1 MKRIITFLFASV
13 ILLQAYPAAG
23 EQKVIVLDDC
33 KYASAEAAGAQWKP
47 MEKDFPPVGVGTVGG
62 RPVLKLSCDF
72 SANEHWRLGWERS
85 GKWDLSGCQEIALEV
100 NADRGLPAFMVL
112 YLRSG
117 PGWHR
122 CWLSARAGT
131 NTLTLPCKKFEK
143 EGKPAGWDK
152 ITAIRLLVLCDEV
165 NRTIM
170 VSNLRGLSSK
180 PENPLAEAL
189 NRMGKVAGFGGVRE
203 LTAAIKANL
212 RGQGEE
218 RRNTVLEML
227 TKAENITREAG
238 LTMKRGDSAKAV
250 KMLNQ
255 AQQAYIQAYAAS
267 VPSKPGEFRAVW
279 CHSPAGISGM
289 SWDQALKTLSDVGFN
304 AIIVN
309 MSWGDAAAY
318 KSKLLPMVG
327 DKKRDL
333 LAECAAAGKKHG
345 IAVHAW
351 KCNLRCRASR
361 SGKFHEKLRREGR
374 LMQDCHGKTVEYAMC
389 PSDPANIKLEVDS
402 MVEMARDYDIAGVH
416 FDYIRFPGHETCYCP
431 RCRKQFETEYKVKV
445 KNWPA
450 DVRTGELKKKYLQ
463 FRCDR
468 ITNLVAAV
476 NKATHK
482 ARPDILVSAAVFWH
496 WPSARVMVG
505 QDWKLWVEKGYL
517 DFVCPMQYI
526 QRTADF
532 ETQMQAIS
540 RWVGGR
546 VPLTPGIGLVRL
558 MTPDQTLHHVLITR
572 KYKTAGF
579 VLFQYRPPPAK
590 EHLPLLHL
598 GATAEKTTWPPPKPK
613 ANQK

>member
-1 MKRIITFLFASV
+1 MKRVTGLLFAGV
-13 ILLQAYPAAG
+13 ILLQAGSAAG
-23 EQKVIVLDDC
+23 AEKVILLDEFR
-33 KYASAEAAGAQWKP
+33 YASAEAAGAQWKP
-47 MEKDFPPVGVGTVGG
+47 LEKDFPPVGVGTVGG
-62 RPVLKLSCDF
+62 RPALKLPCNF
-72 SANEHWRLGWERS
+72 STNEHWRLGWERS
-85 GKWDLSGCQEIALEV
+85 GEWDLSACQEIALDV
-100 NADRGLPAFMVL
+100 NADRGRPAFMVL
-112 YLRSG
+112 YLQSG

-131 NTLTLPCKKFEK
+131 NTLTLPCEKFEK

-152 ITAIRLLVLCDEV
+152 ITAIRLFVLHDEV
-165 NRTIM
+165 NRTIL
-170 VSNLRGLSSK
+170 VSSLRGLARK
-180 PENPLAEAL
+180 PKNPMAVAL
-189 NRMGKVAGFGGVRE
+189 NRLGKVAGFGGVRE

-212 RGQGEE
+212 RGQPKE
-218 RRNTVLEML
+218 RLDAVALML
-227 TKAENITREAG
+227 AEAGMITRDAG
-238 LTMKRGDSAKAV
+238 MTMERGDSAKAV
-250 KMLNQ
+250 AMLAD
-255 AQQAYIQAYAAS
+255 AQQAYLRAYAAS

-279 CHSPAGISGM
+279 CHDPKGIRGM
-289 SWDQALKTLSDVGFN
+289 SWDQALKTLSEVGFN

-351 KCNLRCRASR
+351 KCNLRCQARR
-361 SGKFHEKLRREGR
+361 SGQFHKKLRREGR

-389 PSDPANIKLEVDS
+389 PSDPANVKLEVDS
-402 MVEMARDYDIAGVH
+402 MVEMARDYDIAGIH
-416 FDYIRFPGHETCYCP
+416 FDYIRFPGDETCYCS
-431 RCRKQFETEYKVKV
+431 RCRKQFEAEYKVKV

-463 FRCDR
+463 FRRDR

-476 NKATHK
+476 SKAAHK
-482 ARPDILVSAAVFWH
+482 AKPDTQISAAVFWH
-496 WPSARVMVG
+496 WPSARVYVG

-526 QRTADF
+526 QKTADF

-540 RWVGGR
+540 RWVDGR
-546 VPLTPGIGLVRL
+546 IPLMPGIGLVRL
-558 MTPDQTLHHVLITR
+558 MTPDQTLHHILITR

-579 VLFQYRPPPAK
+579 VLFQYRPPPDK
-590 EHLPLLHL
+590 EHLPILHL
-598 GATAEKTTWPPPKPK
+598 GATAEKSTWTPPKRK
-613 ANQK
+613 TDK